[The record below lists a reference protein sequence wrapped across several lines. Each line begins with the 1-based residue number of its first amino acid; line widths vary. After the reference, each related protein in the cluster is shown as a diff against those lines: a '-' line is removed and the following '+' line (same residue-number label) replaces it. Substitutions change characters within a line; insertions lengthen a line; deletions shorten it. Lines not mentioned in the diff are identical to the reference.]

1 MMDRCRE
8 QGLVLNKYKPRLRQ
22 KEVRFIGHLV
32 TSEGLKPDQEKVK
45 TVEEMPNLED
55 VSGVRR
61 FFFRIC
67 KLSKKIPTIFK

>member
-61 FFFRIC
+61 FF
-67 KLSKKIPTIFK
+67 